1 MGIIVSEGMLES
13 EQSGSNL
20 VDIGSIGI
28 LPAGMLEPYLS
39 QSNLDQNWL
48 KCMEIVSQGLLES
61 QHSRSNLHQSW
72 LRIIGILLASMLEPQ
87 PSPSN
92 LDQN

>member
-48 KCMEIVSQGLLES
+48 KCMEIPPEGMNES
-61 QHSRSNLHQSW
+61 KQSR
-72 LRIIGILLASMLEPQ
+72 
-87 PSPSN
+87 
-92 LDQN
+92 